1 MQDRNMKQVMLR
13 EGISERVM
21 EDDMV
26 DVLSKHV

>member
-1 MQDRNMKQVMLR
+1 MKYRNMKQVMLR